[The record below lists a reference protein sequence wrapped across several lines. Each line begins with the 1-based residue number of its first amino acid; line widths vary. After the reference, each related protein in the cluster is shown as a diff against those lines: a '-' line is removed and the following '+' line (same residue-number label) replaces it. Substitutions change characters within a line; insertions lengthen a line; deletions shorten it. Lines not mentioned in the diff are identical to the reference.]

1 MHNASHQK
9 SALIFGITGQDGYYL
24 SRLLTSK
31 GYEVHGATRDIIN
44 SEYSS
49 DVPSAAGL
57 SMHPYPEPSAEAF
70 KALIEAVHPQE
81 IFYLAGQS
89 SVGSS
94 FSIPLETFDSIQVA
108 TLNLLEAIRIS
119 DPTIRFYHAGSSESF
134 GNTSLD
140 GATEETCFRPR
151 SPYAV
156 AKASAVWTVRCYR
169 DAYKLFACNGLL
181 FNHESPRRK
190 SQFVTAKIL
199 AAAKAI
205 AHGTANHLEL
215 GDLSIVRDW
224 GWAEEYVE
232 AMWLMLQQPEP
243 DDYVIATGKGHSL
256 EYLVQKVF
264 AAHDLDSSRYVRSN
278 PSLFRPNELRL
289 SVGNPAKAR
298 RILGWSAQKSLDDI
312 VQALCKSPIL
322 KTPNITPAGIA

>member
-1 MHNASHQK
+1 MESFRR
-9 SALIFGITGQDGYYL
+9 LIDKLQP
-24 SRLLTSK
+24 K
-31 GYEVHGATRDIIN
+31 
-44 SEYSS
+44 
-49 DVPSAAGL
+49 
-57 SMHPYPEPSAEAF
+57 
-70 KALIEAVHPQE
+70 E

-94 FSIPLETFDSIQVA
+94 FSMPLETFESIQGA
-108 TLNLLEAIRIS
+108 TLNLLEAIRIT

-140 GATEETCFRPR
+140 GATEETSFRPR

-169 DAYKLFACNGLL
+169 EAHKLFACNGLL

-205 AHGTANHLEL
+205 AQGTANSLEL

-243 DDYVIATGKGHSL
+243 DDYVIATGKSHSL
-256 EYLVQKVF
+256 QYLVEKVF
-264 AAHDLDSSRYVRSN
+264 AAYDLDWHRYVRIN

-289 SVGNPAKAR
+289 SVGNPSKAKQ
-298 RILGWSAQKSLDDI
+298 ILGWHARKSLDDI
-312 VQALCKSPIL
+312 VQALCKDKPS
-322 KTPNITPAGIA
+322 